1 MKKIFPLFLCIIAL
15 SAQAQDKVM
24 DYFYPRG
31 DSKIFLADKG
41 NYNETLGF
49 RITFDTLFG
58 RDFLRSTSFGID
70 IVPGQGY
77 VTTAVGI
84 DLIKYTSNA
93 IWSYEHY
100 SDGIWGENVTER
112 VSIILKLP
120 DVGKVERWRNRGEN
134 QYSDF
139 EARLVAINV
148 RINGKWQDV
157 NAIETKE
164 TIVSVD
170 KNGVIKQ
177 WPVVIS
183 YWAKGYGLIFK
194 MCDNLIM
201 QSNQVLAP
209 NNDVPNKKITF
220 KKVKYYDVDKRREE
234 ELRKEREAQLEKF
247 LQERETR
254 VYDFKEHGKTAY
266 RANEKRIFEIVDSV
280 ARKHNATNIRISCMD
295 DVKIKYDGEVTHDI
309 TIGGSERDYS
319 DNIKSEIEQAV
330 KALKFAPLRVTEP
343 CTKNIYP
350 VHSQS
355 QYAVDYHVLTDKED
369 LALKKSRGVELLSG
383 NVDFYNSEKGF
394 INTMLQDKGKYWI
407 TETRIDRCG
416 DVSRNFEIKARR
428 CYKNRFFIGYNYAK
442 AAPIG
447 IMIGCTHMN
456 YSKHWG
462 AYVGLKSSTRQTF
475 NAPVH
480 EDISKIE
487 RVGYSRFGG
496 VVGGVYSIKK
506 IVNIYLGAGYGRCS
520 SVYSNGNRSLY
531 YKATPVKG
539 VEAEIGVIVKPVR
552 LIGLSVGYDAI
563 SNINPDSRNSFY
575 GEFNVGVS
583 IFL

>member
-1 MKKIFPLFLCIIAL
+1 MKKIVLLFICVSAL
-15 SAQAQDKVM
+15 SARAQDKVT
-24 DYFYPRG
+24 DYFYPHGNITEIYCDLG
-31 DSKIFLADKG
+31 DNRAFERIQFDSNFNVMTKLTYEYFL
-41 NYNETLGF
+41 
-49 RITFDTLFG
+49 
-58 RDFLRSTSFGID
+58 
-70 IVPGQGY
+70 GQGY
-77 VTTAVGI
+77 VAMTKDVI
-84 DLIKYTSNA
+84 VVQYTSNM
-93 IWSYEHY
+93 IWQSLKTT
-100 SDGIWGENVTER
+100 ENKVLGT
-112 VSIILKLP
+112 VSSVAPNNKVVLKLP
-120 DVGKVERWRNRGEN
+120 NVGQVEKWTDE
-134 QYSDF
+134 YSDN
-139 EARLVAINV
+139 EARLVTINV
-148 RINGKWQDV
+148 CIGGENRDI
-157 NAIETKE
+157 NAIEVKTLRYRNGKKWYE
-164 TIVSVD
+164 T
-170 KNGVIKQ
+170 
-177 WPVVIS
+177 IS
-183 YWAKGYGLIFK
+183 YWAKGYGLILILA
-194 MCDNLIM
+194 DNKVFACRRMLNPNV
-201 QSNQVLAP
+201 SNPL
-209 NNDVPNKKITF
+209 NDITVEF

-234 ELRKEREAQLEKF
+234 ELQKEREAQLEKF

-254 VYDFKEHGKTAY
+254 VYDLKEHAETAY
-266 RANEKRIFEIVDSV
+266 LANEKRIFEVVDSIV
-280 ARKHNATNIRISCMD
+280 RKHNATNVRISCMD
-295 DVKIKYDGEVTHDI
+295 DVEVKYDGEVIHNI
-309 TIGGSERDYS
+309 AIGGSERDYN
-319 DNIKSEIEQAV
+319 DRIESEIKQAV
-330 KALKFAPLRVTEP
+330 EALKFAPLRVTEH
-343 CTKNIYP
+343 CTKKNYP

-355 QYAVDYHVLTDKED
+355 RYAVDYHVLTDKED

-447 IMIGCTHMN
+447 IMLGCTHMN

-539 VEAEIGVIVKPVR
+539 IEAEVGVIVKPVR